1 MTSQLPR
8 IDQRLLKNAGAQAAV
23 ERIWQRLENEAP
35 LARYSRAP
43 RVWALALAS
52 VTFAA
57 GLWLGMQLNGH
68 EVPSAQVA
76 AEPATRLWPVSGAV
90 KESAAIPRGEPAA
103 ARRGAKRAAASGVSK
118 TTRLA
123 PLGSEQAEVPLPSPG
138 PTASAV
144 ANASGGLGSPEWMRL
159 ANLGDYVSALRAVE
173 EEGGFDQLLA
183 TATADRLM
191 ASVDVARATGQKG
204 RALQALR
211 KVLGQF
217 SGSPEAPLAA
227 WTLGNMLEQ
236 VGDPVG
242 AAAAFAQ
249 YQRLS
254 PQGDFAEDAVVRQ
267 LEALIT
273 KGQADEARRLAK
285 SYEAEF
291 PESLRL
297 RELGEQL
304 QQPVAATPETASSAP
319 IEPGAGSD
327 AVEGQAAPTAVV
339 PSEAAAR

>member
-8 IDQRLLKNAGAQAAV
+8 IDPTLLKNVGAQAAV

-35 LARYSRAP
+35 LASYSRGS

-57 GLWLGMQLNGH
+57 GLWLGMQLNGNRH

-90 KESAAIPRGEPAA
+90 KESAAIARSEPAA
-103 ARRGAKRAAASGVSK
+103 AGRGAKRAAASGVSK

-123 PLGSEQAEVPLPSPG
+123 PLGSEQAEVPLPAPG
-138 PTASAV
+138 PTAST
-144 ANASGGLGSPEWMRL
+144 NASGGLGSPEWMRL

-191 ASVDVARATGQKG
+191 AAVDVARATGQKG

-211 KVLGQF
+211 RVLGQF

-236 VGDPVG
+236 AGDQVG

-297 RELGEQL
+297 RELGKQL
-304 QQPVAATPETASSAP
+304 QQPVAATPEAYSSAP
-319 IEPGAGSD
+319 NEAGTGSE
-327 AVEGQAAPTAVV
+327 AVEGQAAPGAVV
-339 PSEAAAR
+339 PGEPAVR

>member
-1 MTSQLPR
+1 MKSQLPR
-8 IDQRLLKNAGAQAAV
+8 IDRSLLKNAGAQAAV
-23 ERIWQRLENEAP
+23 ERIWQRLENDAP
-35 LARYSRAP
+35 LARYSRGP
-43 RVWALALAS
+43 RVWSIALAS
-52 VTFAA
+52 ATFAT
-57 GLWLGMQLNGH
+57 GLWLGVHLNKQ
-68 EVPSAQVA
+68 EIPSAQVV
-76 AEPATRLWPVSGAV
+76 AEPASRLWPVSGAV
-90 KESAAIPRGEPAA
+90 KESAPVAPGDRPAGT
-103 ARRGAKRAAASGVSK
+103 RGAKRAAAFGVSK
-118 TTRLA
+118 TSRSL
-123 PLGSEQAEVPLPSPG
+123 PLGREQMEVPEPSTG
-138 PTASAV
+138 PTASAS
-144 ANASGGLGSPEWMRL
+144 ATSLGASPEWMRL

-191 ASVDVARATGQKG
+191 AAVDVARATGQKG

-211 KVLGQF
+211 KVLGEF

-236 VGDPVG
+236 AGDPVG

-297 RELGEQL
+297 RELSEQL
-304 QQPVAATPETASSAP
+304 QQPRAPTPGAASGAP
-319 IEPGAGSD
+319 VEPGPGSVGGQVAPAA
-327 AVEGQAAPTAVV
+327 AVPV
-339 PSEAAAR
+339 EAAAR

>member
-1 MTSQLPR
+1 MKSQLPR
-8 IDQRLLKNAGAQAAV
+8 IDPSLLKNAAAQAAV

-35 LARYSRAP
+35 LARYSRGP
-43 RVWALALAS
+43 RVWSIALAS
-52 VTFAA
+52 ATFAA
-57 GLWLGMQLNGH
+57 GLWLGVHLNRH
-68 EVPSAQVA
+68 EIPSAQVV
-76 AEPATRLWPVSGAV
+76 AEPASRLWAVSGAV
-90 KESAAIPRGEPAA
+90 KESAAAAPGDQAA
-103 ARRGAKRAAASGVSK
+103 AARGAKRTAASRVSK
-118 TTRLA
+118 STRLA
-123 PLGSEQAEVPLPSPG
+123 PLGSEQAEVPEPPPG
-138 PTASAV
+138 PTAA
-144 ANASGGLGSPEWMRL
+144 AMPTGSGGLGSPEWMRL

-183 TATADRLM
+183 TAAADRLM
-191 ASVDVARATGQKG
+191 AAVDVARATGQKG

-211 KVLGQF
+211 KVLGEF

-236 VGDPVG
+236 AGDPVG
-242 AAAAFAQ
+242 AAAAFAR

-297 RELGEQL
+297 RELSEQL
-304 QQPVAATPETASSAP
+304 QQPLAATADVASGATV
-319 IEPGAGSD
+319 EPD
-327 AVEGQAAPTAVV
+327 AVEGQAAPAAVV
-339 PSEAAAR
+339 PGVAAAH